1 MRIIRFLLLIIPSLI
16 ILESCH
22 DMKRKADLIIFNTLI
37 YTLDSLNSQAT
48 CLAIADGKIIAVG
61 TDAEVRSRFW
71 SKNSINGKKMVVYP
85 GFIDAHSHFT
95 GFAQYLRYADLSNAS
110 SYEQVI
116 GIISDFH
123 KNNKGNMI
131 IGRGWDQNKWPGK
144 KFPTNEELNRLFP
157 EIPVILTRVDGHAV
171 LANQAAC
178 KKAGLLPPYP
188 AGEAIMQDG
197 YATGVFL
204 EGTADRIKNII
215 GQPGDD
221 EMSVLLSKAANLCF
235 EAGLTGVN
243 DAGIDKD
250 MILLI
255 DSLQQA
261 GKLKMRIDAM
271 INPSDENMD
280 YFMHGGGYRSPFLRV
295 GSVKIYADGALGSR
309 GACLLHSYSDDS
321 NHRGIMV
328 TSAEQMKKICE
339 RAHLSGFQVNTHAI
353 GDSAVRWVLRNY
365 ARYLKGPNDL
375 RWRIE
380 HAQVVNENDFGLFG
394 QFSVIPSVQATHAT
408 SDMSWAWARLGNN
421 RLKNAYA
428 YKKLMLQN
436 GWIANGTDFPVEDIS
451 PLATF
456 YSAVARKD
464 KEGQPQE
471 GFLMENAL
479 DRPDALKSIT
489 IWAAK
494 SAFEESYRG
503 SIEVDKYAD
512 LVILDKDLLTCKE
525 QEILETKILYTIVG
539 GEIMYKK

>member
-1 MRIIRFLLLIIPSLI
+1 
-16 ILESCH
+16 
-22 DMKRKADLIIFNTLI
+22 MKRKADLIIYNTLI

-61 TDAEVRSRFW
+61 TDAEVRSRYW

-95 GFAQYLRYADLSNAS
+95 GYAQYLRYADLSNAS
-110 SYEQVI
+110 SYKELI
-116 GIISDFH
+116 GIISDYH
-123 KNNKGNMI
+123 KNNKGSII
-131 IGRGWDQNKWPGK
+131 IGRGWDQNKWPEK
-144 KFPTNEELNRLFP
+144 KFPNYDELNRLFP
-157 EIPVILTRVDGHAV
+157 EIPVILTRIDGHAV
-171 LANQAAC
+171 LVNEAAC
-178 KKAGLLPPYP
+178 KKAGLQIPYP
-188 AGEAIMQDG
+188 VGEAILENG
-197 YATGVFL
+197 KVTGVFL
-204 EGTADRIKNII
+204 EGTADRLKAII
-215 GQPGDD
+215 GQPADD
-221 EMSVLLSKAANLCF
+221 EMSVLLSKAASLCF

-243 DAGIDKD
+243 DAGIDKE

-271 INPSDENMD
+271 INPTDENMD
-280 YFMHGGGYRSPFLRV
+280 YFMPGGGYRSPFLRV

-328 TSAEQMKKICE
+328 TTPAQMKKICE
-339 RAHLSGFQVNTHAI
+339 RARLSGFQVNTHAI
-353 GDSAVRWVLRNY
+353 GDSAVRWVLHTY
-365 ARYLKGPNDL
+365 AQYLKGPNDM

-380 HAQVVNENDFGLFG
+380 HAQVVHENDFELFG

-408 SDMSWAWARLGNN
+408 SDMSWAKARLGNY
-421 RLKNAYA
+421 RLKNSYA

-456 YSAVARKD
+456 YAAVARKD
-464 KEGQPQE
+464 KEGQPKE
-471 GFLMENAL
+471 GFLMENSL
-479 DRPDALKSIT
+479 DRPDALRSIT

-525 QEILETKILYTIVG
+525 QEILEAQVLYTIIN
-539 GEIMYKK
+539 GEIVHKK